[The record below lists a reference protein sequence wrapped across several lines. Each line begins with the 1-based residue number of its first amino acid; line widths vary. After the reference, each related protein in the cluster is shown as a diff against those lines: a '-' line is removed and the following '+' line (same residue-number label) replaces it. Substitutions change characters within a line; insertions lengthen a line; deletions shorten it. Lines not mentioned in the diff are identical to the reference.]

1 MRNLKTLLLERRLK
15 DRTHLCNN
23 WILAVFSCLLNIPL
37 WNEKMYALRFHP
49 YFQYKP
55 GLLSVSLLVKT
66 LVILK
71 TCSQWQGKA
80 NHAVRMTTKLFY
92 FQQRE
97 GETSFSRLIN
107 YGRLKKPS
115 VWMSCF
121 VYVLSW
127 KIIYYLYLGTVRSSY
142 VLLRFKNS
150 SPSWRG
156 RNSNK
161 LLNPLTPK
169 VINL

>member
-1 MRNLKTLLLERRLK
+1 
-15 DRTHLCNN
+15 
-23 WILAVFSCLLNIPL
+23 
-37 WNEKMYALRFHP
+37 MYALRFHP

-55 GLLSVSLLVKT
+55 GLLSVSRLVKT

-115 VWMSCF
+115 V
-121 VYVLSW
+121 
-127 KIIYYLYLGTVRSSY
+127 
-142 VLLRFKNS
+142 
-150 SPSWRG
+150 
-156 RNSNK
+156 
-161 LLNPLTPK
+161 
-169 VINL
+169 